1 MDFIM
6 KKQIIKNP
14 IGETIMYR
22 QENADGS
29 FVFYTEDNAFIV
41 AWLAEGNTAEEWQ
54 PVEQTEETN

>member
-29 FVFYTEDNAFIV
+29 FVFYTEDNVFIV
-41 AWLAEGNTAEEWQ
+41 AWLAEGNTAEEW
-54 PVEQTEETN
+54 TGN